1 MLRSMD
7 PIRIFLSSPSDVA
20 EERRTLVALVAEIND
35 VLTFLDPGRNCQLAV
50 QHYATDVYPDIV
62 GSAQQVIDR
71 QMPADYDIHLG
82 IMWRRAGTPTGDA
95 PSGTIH
101 EFNRALEQ
109 REKTGK
115 PVIMMYFC
123 QEEVPFPT
131 NVDDIDQLKTVMG
144 FRQRVDSMGLVETYS
159 QRSLFR
165 ERVRLGLLKAVR
177 DIVARAEPRAAAP
190 AAPSALP
197 DQLESLCVEYDTV
210 RKEVPSGPARTRRMS
225 KIVENMKSQAPDG
238 RRALANLKSHAS
250 AGHRLAAIIVLQL
263 FPSAAD
269 LDWLAKR
276 LDPATEKPFIGFHA
290 AKALVQAVRSLP
302 KSDCPALRTAV
313 DEAYALAILNPTD
326 PPRIRVLDSA
336 KKELARNCG
345 VGG

>member
-1 MLRSMD
+1 MD

-50 QHYATDVYPDIV
+50 QHYATDAYPDIV

-101 EFNRALEQ
+101 EFNRALDH

-190 AAPSALP
+190 AAPSAIP
-197 DQLESLCVEYDTV
+197 DQLERLCVEYDAL
-210 RKEVPSGPARTRRMS
+210 RKAMPSGAERSQRMT
-225 KIVENMKSQAPDG
+225 KIVEDMKGQAPDG
-238 RRALANLKSHAS
+238 RRAFATMKSHES
-250 AGHRLAAIIVLQL
+250 AGHRLAAIVVLQL
-263 FPSAAD
+263 FPAAAE

-276 LDPATEKPFIGFHA
+276 LDPAAEKPFVGFQA
-290 AKALVQAVRSLP
+290 ANALLQAVRSLP
-302 KSDCPALRTAV
+302 KSACPALRAAV
-313 DEAYALAILNPTD
+313 DQAYALAILNPAD
-326 PPRIRVLDSA
+326 APRIRMLDYA

-345 VGG
+345 VAA